1 MYARPSHVQ
10 KARPIEAKIKI
21 DAGEKPLCVRY
32 AQLLRLRR
40 KVLETQSKLTQDDR
54 LDLR

>member
-21 DAGEKPLCVRY
+21 AGKKPLCIRY
-32 AQLLRLRR
+32 VKLLRLRR
-40 KVLETQSKLTQDDR
+40 KVLGTHSAKPAQDDR
-54 LDLR
+54 LD